1 MKRLLLAAGLA
12 VGLHGLL
19 FSMEAEWAKK
29 KAIHRLRPEP
39 VSFTLSYKKPK
50 VQALPPAKKLIESKK
65 KSIQVKK
72 KSQRKKARARPSEK
86 VRITQKEREK
96 ASKPEKA
103 PKPEK
108 TSKPEKASKPEEAFQ
123 SKAPRMSPSHVE
135 PAPVNEREAPEIP
148 SPLPIREAIP
158 VYRKNPSP
166 KYPRV
171 ARKRG
176 YQGTVILEVLVNQEG
191 KVEDLRLFRSSGY
204 TVLDRAAT
212 ASVKNWLF
220 EPGMRGDEK
229 VEMWVKVPVRFR
241 LR

>member
-1 MKRLLLAAGLA
+1 MRPLLLAAGLA

-39 VSFTLSYKKPK
+39 VTFILSYKKPK
-50 VQALPPAKKLIESKK
+50 IQTLPPAKKPIESKK

-72 KSQRKKARARPSEK
+72 KPQRKKARARPFEK
-86 VRITQKEREK
+86 VRITQKERE
-96 ASKPEKA
+96 E
-103 PKPEK
+103 
-108 TSKPEKASKPEEAFQ
+108 ASKPEETVQ
-123 SKAPRMSPSHVE
+123 SKAPRMIPSHVE
-135 PAPVNEREAPEIP
+135 PAPVNEREGPEIP
-148 SPLPIREAIP
+148 PPPPIREAIP

-176 YQGTVILEVLVNQEG
+176 YQGTVIMEVLVNREG
-191 KVEDLRLFRSSGY
+191 RVEDLRLFESSGY

-229 VEMWVKVPVRFR
+229 VEMWVKVPIRFR
-241 LR
+241 LK

>member
-1 MKRLLLAAGLA
+1 MRPLLLAAGLA

-39 VSFTLSYKKPK
+39 VTFILSYKKPK
-50 VQALPPAKKLIESKK
+50 IQTLPPAKKPIESKK

-72 KSQRKKARARPSEK
+72 KPQRKKARARPFEK
-86 VRITQKEREK
+86 VRITQKERE
-96 ASKPEKA
+96 E
-103 PKPEK
+103 
-108 TSKPEKASKPEEAFQ
+108 ASKPEETVQ
-123 SKAPRMSPSHVE
+123 SKAPRMIPSHVE
-135 PAPVNEREAPEIP
+135 PAPVNEREAPDTP
-148 SPLPIREAIP
+148 SPLHIGEKPDMPSLLPIREAIP

-166 KYPRV
+166 KYPGV
-171 ARKRG
+171 ARRRG
-176 YQGTVILEVLVNQEG
+176 YQGTVIMEVLVNREG
-191 KVEDLRLFRSSGY
+191 RVEDLRLFQSSGY

-212 ASVKNWLF
+212 DSVKNWLF